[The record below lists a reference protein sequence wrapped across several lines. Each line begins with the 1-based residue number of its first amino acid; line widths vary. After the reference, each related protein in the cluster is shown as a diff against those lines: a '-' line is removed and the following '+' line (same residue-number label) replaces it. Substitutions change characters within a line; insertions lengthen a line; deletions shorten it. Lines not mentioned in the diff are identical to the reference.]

1 MVCCFLGHRDAPDLL
16 NELTMTIEE
25 LIINHSADIFFV
37 GTHGNFDKQVA
48 YILDKMKSIYPHI
61 VYNIVLAYLPVEKK
75 MSALIIPTQYIP
87 MVLKKYRRD
96 LQFHIEIN
104 G

>member
-75 MSALIIPTQYIP
+75 ENVGIDYSHAIYP
-87 MVLKKYRRD
+87 D
-96 LQFHIEIN
+96 GIEKVPPRFAI
-104 G
+104 